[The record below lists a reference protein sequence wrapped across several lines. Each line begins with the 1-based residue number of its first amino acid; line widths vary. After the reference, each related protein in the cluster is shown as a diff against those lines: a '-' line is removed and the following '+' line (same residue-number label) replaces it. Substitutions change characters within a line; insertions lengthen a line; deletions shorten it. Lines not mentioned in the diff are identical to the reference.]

1 MVEKTEMRRAMRRI
15 LFSLTIGAVAISGL
29 AWCAARNPAAAADV
43 SFADKTVNMTIGF
56 AAGGAVD
63 LYGRTV
69 GKYIPRFLPGRPNLV
84 VLNQPGAGGVIALNE
99 WSRRADT
106 NGLSVTTAAQS
117 QTDPAALRE
126 THARYDPASFKILGG
141 LGAASQGL
149 YIRTDA
155 RPRLTDKKAEP
166 VVAGIVG
173 ATLRGGTYQVLWGQL
188 FLGWNVRWVRGYPS
202 TAELRQ
208 AVERGEVDMATF
220 GSSKDF
226 TVLNNAGKYTIVS
239 QTGRLEDGKRIPR
252 PILGDAPIFSDL
264 VRGKIADPTAQ
275 KAFAYWEDVS
285 QIGFWVALPPATP
298 DAIVDT
304 YVKAFEAMTKD
315 AAFQDEYGR
324 IDPDGVAATKR
335 DYDRIVQNLAK
346 VSSEPLDY
354 LDAELRRQG
363 FTTGN

>member
-1 MVEKTEMRRAMRRI
+1 MKRF
-15 LFSLTIGAVAISGL
+15 LFSLTIAAVALSSLASG
-29 AWCAARNPAAAADV
+29 ARHPAAAADV

-69 GKYIPRFLPGRPNLV
+69 AKYIPRHLAGHPTFI

-106 NGLSVTTAAQS
+106 NGLAITAGAQS

-126 THARYDPASFKILGG
+126 THARYDPASFKLLGG

-149 YIRTDA
+149 YVRTDA
-155 RPRLTDKKAEP
+155 RARLTDKKAAP

-173 ATLRGGTYQVLWGQL
+173 ATLRGGTYQILWGEL

-202 TAELRQ
+202 TAALPQ

-226 TVLNNAGKYTIVS
+226 DVLNKTGKYTIVS
-239 QTGRLEDGKRIPR
+239 QTGRLEDGKRVPR
-252 PILGDAPIFSDL
+252 PILGKAPIFSDL
-264 VRGKIADPTAQ
+264 VQGKIADPVARQ
-275 KAFAYWEDVS
+275 AFAYWEDVS

-298 DAIVDT
+298 DAIVET
-304 YVKAFEAMTKD
+304 YVKAFDAMTRD
-315 AAFQDEYGR
+315 AAFRGEYSR
-324 IDPDGVAATKR
+324 IDPDGVPATKR
-335 DYDRIVQNLAK
+335 DYDRILQNLAK
-346 VSSEPLDY
+346 VSPATLDY
-354 LDAELRRQG
+354 LDAELTRQG
-363 FTTGN
+363 FTTGK